1 MKTRISFISII
12 GALMG
17 IGVFW
22 WGMTTGN
29 VGKTF
34 FNMHGLVLVVGG
46 VIAATLVNSE
56 AQDIWAS
63 VRALVSVFTNPKNP
77 PAHSIITTMTDLSRK
92 ARKEG
97 FISLHTE
104 GNNVGDGFLGKA
116 IRVLIE
122 GEGDMKAA
130 RWLLEK
136 EINRTALRH
145 REVQNIFRTV
155 GILAP
160 MFGLLGTLIGIV
172 EVLNNFSDPR
182 AVGPSM
188 ATAITS
194 AFYGIC
200 LANLIC
206 VPVAGKLR
214 QRTLNEL
221 LLKEMI
227 LEGLLAI
234 YDGEVP
240 SGVEGKLA
248 TYLSGK
254 MRPAIK

>member
-1 MKTRISFISII
+1 MNVTSII
-12 GALMG
+12 GMVLA
-17 IGVFW
+17 ISVFW
-22 WGMTTGN
+22 WGMTSGK
-29 VGKTF
+29 VGGIF
-34 FNMHGLVLVVGG
+34 FNPHGLVLVLGG
-46 VIAATLVNSE
+46 VLAAALINSE
-56 AQDIWAS
+56 AHEIWSS
-63 VRALVSVFTNPKNP
+63 VRAFFSIFKLPKNP
-77 PAHSIITTMTDLSRK
+77 PAHSIIPVMVDLSRK

-97 FISLHTE
+97 FISLH
-104 GNNVGDGFLGKA
+104 GIGKNFGDGFLSKA
-116 IRVLIE
+116 IQTLIE
-122 GEGDMKAA
+122 GEGDIKAA

-136 EINRTALRH
+136 EVNRTAMRH

-172 EVLNNFSDPR
+172 EVLKNFSDPK

-200 LANLIC
+200 VSNLVC

-234 YDGEVP
+234 HDGDVP
-240 SGVEGKLA
+240 SSVEGKLS

-254 MRPAIK
+254 MRIGMTR

>member
-1 MKTRISFISII
+1 MNLTSIF
-12 GALMG
+12 GFALA

-22 WGMTTGN
+22 WGMASAH
-29 VGKTF
+29 VGTKF
-34 FNMHGLVLVVGG
+34 FNLHGIVLVVGG
-46 VIAATLVNSE
+46 AFAATLINSE
-56 AQDIWAS
+56 PHEIWAS
-63 VRALVSVFTNPKNP
+63 VRAFFSIFYNPPNP
-77 PAHSIITTMTDLSRK
+77 PAHTAIPTLVEYSRK

-97 FISLHTE
+97 FISLH
-104 GNNVGDGFLGKA
+104 GMGKDFGDGFLSKA
-116 IRVLIE
+116 IQILIE
-122 GEGDMKAA
+122 GEGDIKGA

-172 EVLNNFSDPR
+172 EVLNNFSDPK

-194 AFYGIC
+194 AFYGIV
-200 LANLIC
+200 LANLLC

-227 LEGLLAI
+227 LEGLLSVH
-234 YDGEVP
+234 DGEVP
-240 SGVEGKLA
+240 SVVEGKLS

-254 MRPAIK
+254 MRVGMR

>member
-1 MKTRISFISII
+1 MINITSII
-12 GALMG
+12 GFVLG

-22 WGMTTGN
+22 WGMTSGR
-29 VGKTF
+29 VGGTF
-34 FNMHGLVLVVGG
+34 FNLHGIVLVLGG
-46 VIAATLVNSE
+46 VFAATLVNSE
-56 AQDIWAS
+56 LHQIWAS
-63 VRALVSVFTNPKNP
+63 FKAFGSIFHEPKNP
-77 PAHSIITTMTDLSRK
+77 PAHNVIPVMVELSRK

-97 FISLHTE
+97 FISLHGE
-104 GNNVGDGFLGKA
+104 GKTFGDGFLGKA
-116 IRVLIE
+116 IQVLIE
-122 GEGDMKAA
+122 GEGDIKAA

-136 EINRTALRH
+136 EVNRTALRH
-145 REVQNIFRTV
+145 REVQNVFRTV

-172 EVLNNFSDPR
+172 EVLNNFTDPK

-200 LANLIC
+200 VANLIC

-234 YDGEVP
+234 HEGDAP
-240 SGVEGKLA
+240 SSVEIKLG
-248 TYLSGK
+248 TYMSGK
-254 MRPAIK
+254 MRTGMR

>member
-1 MKTRISFISII
+1 MNVTSVIGFIL
-12 GALMG
+12 AV
-17 IGVFW
+17 GVFW
-22 WGMTTGN
+22 WGMSSGK
-29 VGKTF
+29 VGSTF
-34 FNMHGLVLVVGG
+34 FNPHGFILVLGG
-46 VIAATLVNSE
+46 VCAATLINSE
-56 AQDIWAS
+56 MHQIWS
-63 VRALVSVFTNPKNP
+63 SIRAFFSVFREPKNP
-77 PAHSIITTMTDLSRK
+77 PAHNVIPVLIELSRK
-92 ARKEG
+92 SRKEG
-97 FISLHTE
+97 FISVHGE
-104 GNNVGDGFLGKA
+104 GKHFGDGFMNKA
-116 IRVLIE
+116 IQVLIE
-122 GEGDMKAA
+122 GEGDIEAA

-145 REVQNIFRTV
+145 REVQNVFRTV

-172 EVLNNFSDPR
+172 EVLNNFTDPK

-200 LANLIC
+200 VANLVC

-234 YDGEVP
+234 HAGDVP
-240 SGVEGKLA
+240 SAVEGRLA
-248 TYLSGK
+248 TYMSGK
-254 MRPAIK
+254 MRPGMSR

>member
-1 MKTRISFISII
+1 MNITSILGMVL
-12 GALMG
+12 GA
-17 IGVFW
+17 GVMW
-22 WGMTTGN
+22 WGMNSGH
-29 VGKTF
+29 VLKTF
-34 FNMHGLVLVVGG
+34 INWHGVILVLGG
-46 VIAATLVNSE
+46 AFAATLVNSE
-56 AQDIWAS
+56 LHEIVAS
-63 VRALVSVFTNPKNP
+63 VRAFFSIVMKPKNP
-77 PAHSIITTMTDLSRK
+77 PAPTIIPVMIELSRK
-92 ARKEG
+92 SRKEG
-97 FISLHTE
+97 FLSLH
-104 GNNVGDGFLGKA
+104 GLGKDFGDGFLSKA
-116 IRVLIE
+116 IQVLIE
-122 GEGDMKAA
+122 GEGDIKAA

-155 GILAP
+155 GILSP

-172 EVLNNFSDPR
+172 EVLNNFSDPK

-200 LANLIC
+200 MANFIC

-234 YDGEVP
+234 HDEEVP
-240 SGVEGKLA
+240 SAVEGKLS

-254 MRPAIK
+254 MRQGITR